1 MIYDF
6 KSRFKTAF
14 GFVAAQALS
23 RLVSDGFGKV
33 KNEGGSYG
41 LEVYA
46 MNEGTFD
53 DVELHRNNHTE
64 SYFFAYRSI
73 TEGLTDIF
81 ATPPM
86 LTLRRAKRLV
96 VSVIDN
102 TDTEVVERFATEP
115 WEITWRGLLIDMT
128 EHEFPIDKLKSLNE
142 LFEVNSIW
150 NVASEILR
158 SVNVLAVYVKDIEIS
173 FVEGYEDTIAY
184 TLTLRSIKPLEYQLL
199 NQN

>member
-53 DVELHRNNHTE
+53 DVELHRNNHT
-64 SYFFAYRSI
+64 
-73 TEGLTDIF
+73 
-81 ATPPM
+81 
-86 LTLRRAKRLV
+86 
-96 VSVIDN
+96 
-102 TDTEVVERFATEP
+102 
-115 WEITWRGLLIDMT
+115 
-128 EHEFPIDKLKSLNE
+128 
-142 LFEVNSIW
+142 
-150 NVASEILR
+150 
-158 SVNVLAVYVKDIEIS
+158 
-173 FVEGYEDTIAY
+173 
-184 TLTLRSIKPLEYQLL
+184 
-199 NQN
+199 